1 MLDEAGLE
9 AGGAEGAERDEGAS
23 APAPSSEPRSPLPPA
38 VVVVATRSVE
48 AVVPVAVTGAPIGEV
63 GSFPSAFASGPEPAS
78 ASADL
83 APEPIP
89 RPVAES
95 ASPPMPA
102 PDPLPTSGADGLSA
116 EPAGNGWVVTFEPF
130 GSGVAGVA
138 VLTVESEPGPEVGA
152 EVGVGAAV
160 GPGSGS
166 AVGAVAG
173 AKVVGRSGET
183 VAYRSGAPVDS
194 GPGVAEDSGLAG
206 VAGSPDPAGI
216 AEDPGPDSVAEEP
229 GLAGAVDDPEP
240 AGVADG
246 SRSAGVNTEPGVE
259 AGCEAATW
267 VASGD
272 DALGAPGE
280 SEAPSAAED
289 AVRAESAGAE
299 PTAVS
304 ADDPD
309 RGVTRT
315 RAGVPM

>member
-9 AGGAEGAERDEGAS
+9 AGGAAEGAERDEGAS
-23 APAPSSEPRSPLPPA
+23 TPAPSSESRSPLPPA
-38 VVVVATRSVE
+38 VVVATRSVE

-116 EPAGNGWVVTFEPF
+116 EPEGNGWVVTFEPF

-160 GPGSGS
+160 GPGS

-173 AKVVGRSGET
+173 AKVAGRSGET
-183 VAYRSGAPVDS
+183 VACRSGAPVDS
-194 GPGVAEDSGLAG
+194 GPGVAEDSRLAG
-206 VAGSPDPAGI
+206 VAGAPEPA
-216 AEDPGPDSVAEEP
+216 SVAEEP
-229 GLAGAVDDPEP
+229 GPAGAVDDPEP

-246 SRSAGVNTEPGVE
+246 PRSAGVDTEPGVE

-280 SEAPSAAED
+280 PEAPSAAED
-289 AVRAESAGAE
+289 AVRAEAAGAE
-299 PTAVS
+299 PTAVP

-315 RAGVPM
+315 RAGMPM

>member
-1 MLDEAGLE
+1 
-9 AGGAEGAERDEGAS
+9 
-23 APAPSSEPRSPLPPA
+23 
-38 VVVVATRSVE
+38 
-48 AVVPVAVTGAPIGEV
+48 
-63 GSFPSAFASGPEPAS
+63 
-78 ASADL
+78 
-83 APEPIP
+83 
-89 RPVAES
+89 
-95 ASPPMPA
+95 MPA
-102 PDPLPTSGADGLSA
+102 PDPLPTSGEDGLSA
-116 EPAGNGWVVTFEPF
+116 EPEGNGLVVTFEPF

-173 AKVVGRSGET
+173 AKVAGRSGET

-216 AEDPGPDSVAEEP
+216 AEDPGP
-229 GLAGAVDDPEP
+229 AGAVDDPEP
-240 AGVADG
+240 AWVADG
-246 SRSAGVNTEPGVE
+246 SRSAGVDTEPGVE

-272 DALGAPGE
+272 DALEAPGE
-280 SEAPSAAED
+280 PEAPSAAED
-289 AVRAESAGAE
+289 AVRAVAAGAE

>member
-1 MLDEAGLE
+1 
-9 AGGAEGAERDEGAS
+9 
-23 APAPSSEPRSPLPPA
+23 
-38 VVVVATRSVE
+38 
-48 AVVPVAVTGAPIGEV
+48 
-63 GSFPSAFASGPEPAS
+63 
-78 ASADL
+78 
-83 APEPIP
+83 
-89 RPVAES
+89 
-95 ASPPMPA
+95 MPA
-102 PDPLPTSGADGLSA
+102 PDPLPTSGADGLLA
-116 EPAGNGWVVTFEPF
+116 EPEGNGWVVTLEPF

-160 GPGSGS
+160 GPGS
-166 AVGAVAG
+166 AVGAVAA
-173 AKVVGRSGET
+173 AKVAGRSGET
-183 VAYRSGAPVDS
+183 VAYRPGAPVDS

-216 AEDPGPDSVAEEP
+216 AEDPGPASVAEEP
-229 GLAGAVDDPEP
+229 GPARAVDDPES

-246 SRSAGVNTEPGVE
+246 SRSAGVDTEPGVE

-272 DALGAPGE
+272 DALEAPGE
-280 SEAPSAAED
+280 PEAPSAAED
-289 AVRAESAGAE
+289 AVRAEAAGAE